1 LGKLR
6 DEQLFPREWL
16 NRYTVEELERLSIMT
31 IDGGLTDEEAE
42 KELERMKNGRT
53 K

>member
-1 LGKLR
+1 MADIKPFSPERLT
-6 DEQLFPREWL
+6 
-16 NRYTVEELERLSIMT
+16 RYTVEELERLAIMT

>member
-16 NRYTVEELERLSIMT
+16 NRYTVEELERLAIMT
-31 IDGGLTDEEAE
+31 IDGGLTDEEAALMMETLKDE
-42 KELERMKNGRT
+42 KY
-53 K
+53 